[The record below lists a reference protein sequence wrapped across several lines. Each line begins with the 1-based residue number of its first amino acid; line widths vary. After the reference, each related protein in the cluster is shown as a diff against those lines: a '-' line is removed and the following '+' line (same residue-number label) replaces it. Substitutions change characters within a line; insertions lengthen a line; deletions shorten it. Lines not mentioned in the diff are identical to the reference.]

1 MQSNFWNELQK
12 TQPAEDHPLIKPQ
25 STAQIVHSRN
35 QQSVEPPSDSPID
48 QSDSED
54 QQFREKNVPMWDKSI
69 QKSPLHGKWRNR
81 RAGYGLRKQAV
92 NEQEEEEDT
101 DSNKETVL
109 IHGLS
114 VQRYREIYNSVLSP
128 AALSS
133 LSTHDPAEYMT
144 EVLELKQ
151 RLWAALYRPQF
162 QETVGEDGR
171 VHITETFDLT

>member
-25 STAQIVHSRN
+25 STRDGIVASTAQ
-35 QQSVEPPSDSPID
+35 
-48 QSDSED
+48 
-54 QQFREKNVPMWDKSI
+54 KNVPMWDKSI